1 MERIAVLRYSKA
13 LFEIAVESNLV
24 EEYNK
29 AAKDML
35 TVLTSEKELT
45 AVMNN
50 PSIPVTERMGVVK
63 TVFSGKVPEAF
74 MGILDLLFKRG
85 RQKQLPDMLRH
96 FEQLYKE
103 YKRVADA
110 KLYSAT
116 QLSPQKLSEISGIL
130 SKKLDKIINL
140 ELVVDPSLLAGFRVE
155 VDGFVF
161 DSSIKNQL
169 AGLKKQLLG
178 AERYSALY

>member
-1 MERIAVLRYSKA
+1 
-13 LFEIAVESNLV
+13 
-24 EEYNK
+24 
-29 AAKDML
+29 
-35 TVLTSEKELT
+35 
-45 AVMNN
+45 
-50 PSIPVTERMGVVK
+50 
-63 TVFSGKVPEAF
+63 
-74 MGILDLLFKRG
+74 
-85 RQKQLPDMLRH
+85 MLRH